1 MQNTTYC
8 LLPTAYCLLFFLLT
22 FAPTNNIE
30 MKTPADSLTVMTE
43 LVHPNDTNILG
54 NLHGGRL
61 LYWMDICSAIAAT
74 KHTHMTVVTASV
86 DNVSFQNPIR
96 LADLVTIHAK
106 VVRSFKTSM
115 EVYIEVFAENMPE
128 LNKIKTHEAFYTFVA
143 LDRNGK
149 PKEVEPVTPQTDQ
162 EQKLF
167 DGALRRRQLRL
178 ILSGRMKVDDATEL
192 KALFAGQ

>member
-1 MQNTTYC
+1 
-8 LLPTAYCLLFFLLT
+8 
-22 FAPTNNIE
+22 
-30 MKTPADSLTVMTE
+30 MKTPADSHTVMTE

-74 KHTHMTVVTASV
+74 KHTHSTVVTASV
-86 DNVSFQNPIR
+86 DNVSFQNPIF
-96 LADLVTIHAK
+96 LSDLVTIHSK
-106 VVRSFKTSM
+106 VVRAFKTSM
-115 EVYIEVFAENMPE
+115 EVYIEVFAESMPE
-128 LNKIKTHEAFYTFVA
+128 LTKIKTHDAFYTFVA
-143 LDRNGK
+143 IDKNNK
-149 PKEVEPVTPQTDQ
+149 PIEVEGIVPQTEE

-192 KALFAGQ
+192 KALFVKK

>member
-1 MQNTTYC
+1 
-8 LLPTAYCLLFFLLT
+8 
-22 FAPTNNIE
+22 

-74 KHTHMTVVTASV
+74 KHTHATVVTASV

-96 LADLVTIHAK
+96 LADLVTIHSK
-106 VVRSFKTSM
+106 VVRTFNTSM
-115 EVYIEVFAENMPE
+115 EVHIEVFAEIMPE
-128 LNKIKTHEAFYTFVA
+128 LTKIKTHEAFYTFVA

-149 PKEVEPVTPQTDQ
+149 PKKVDEVTPQTD
-162 EQKLF
+162 EEKKLF

-178 ILSGRMKVDDATEL
+178 ILSGRMNVDDATEL
-192 KALFAGQ
+192 KALFTKPKS

>member
-1 MQNTTYC
+1 
-8 LLPTAYCLLFFLLT
+8 
-22 FAPTNNIE
+22 
-30 MKTPADSLTVMTE
+30 MKTPSESLTVMTE

-74 KHTHMTVVTASV
+74 KHTHATVVTASV

-96 LADLVTIHAK
+96 LADLVTIHSK
-106 VVRSFKTSM
+106 VVRAFKTSM
-115 EVYIEVFAENMPE
+115 EVYIEVFAESMPD
-128 LNKIKTHEAFYTFVA
+128 LTKIKTHEAFYTFVA
-143 LDRNGK
+143 IDKANK
-149 PKEVEPVTPQTDQ
+149 PIEVEGITPVTDD
-162 EQKLF
+162 EKRLY

-192 KALFAGQ
+192 KALLVKP

>member
-1 MQNTTYC
+1 
-8 LLPTAYCLLFFLLT
+8 
-22 FAPTNNIE
+22 

-74 KHTHMTVVTASV
+74 KHTHATVVTASV

-96 LADLVTIHAK
+96 LADLVTIHSK
-106 VVRSFKTSM
+106 VVRTFKSSL
-115 EVYIEVFAENMPE
+115 EVYIEVFAESMPD
-128 LNKIKTHEAFYTFVA
+128 LTKIKTHDAFYTFVA

-149 PKEVEPVTPQTDQ
+149 PKEVEPVTPQTEQ
-162 EQKLF
+162 EKTLF

-192 KALFAGQ
+192 KALFVKP